1 MKREELEKYISELS
15 PELQEKARACQ
26 TTEELTE
33 LAAQNDV
40 ELSEDA
46 LQAVSGGCG
55 SDLKRGDPVEGKFC
69 PDCGSQLYFFSQSD
83 CPLLY
88 CDNSGCKMYVNSP
101 SAYCSSGTAYNVWRD
116 HGTYLESSSCV
127 VVKQG

>member
-55 SDLKRGDPVEGKFC
+55 YSKGDAVKGKFC
-69 PDCGSQLYFFSQSD
+69 PECGSQLYYFSD
-83 CPLLY
+83 TTETLLY
-88 CDNSGCKMYVNSP
+88 CNNTSCFRYINAHVDQSGYKHYTLWEDQ
-101 SAYCSSGTAYNVWRD
+101 GD
-116 HGTYLESSSCV
+116 HLQPFALVDTI
-127 VVKQG
+127 KR